1 MMEFYKSTFK
11 TVLFAIIMQIS
22 IASCAPSEQ
31 MLEISLEQQRIGVP
45 FSFAEYCKETYDSI
59 YLIFPYDSEEG
70 IQRLPYRM
78 SKSLRNESS
87 CTLDD
92 TYTTVLFIRDGVV
105 EAYSRITYD
114 KAVFS
119 PPALPEDI
127 HIYPFDQQFVISEEK
142 YKKVSLYR

>member
-11 TVLFAIIMQIS
+11 TVLFAIIMQIT
-22 IASCAPSEQ
+22 IASCTPSEQ
-31 MLEISLEQQRIGVP
+31 MLDFSFEQQKAGVP
-45 FSFAEYCKETYDSI
+45 FTFAEYCKETYDSI

-70 IQRLPYRM
+70 TQKLPYRM
-78 SKSLRNESS
+78 SNSLRNESS

-114 KAVFS
+114 KAVFTT
-119 PPALPEDI
+119 PALPEDI
-127 HIYPFDQQFVISEEK
+127 HIYPFDQQFVISGEK
-142 YKKVSLYR
+142 YKEVSLYR

>member
-1 MMEFYKSTFK
+1 MEFYKSTFK

-22 IASCAPSEQ
+22 IASCAPSEL

-45 FSFAEYCKETYDSI
+45 FSFAEYCKEAYDSI

-119 PPALPEDI
+119 PPALPEDRRI
-127 HIYPFDQQFVISEEK
+127 HPFGRQFVISDKESRI
-142 YKKVSLYR
+142 VSLHHP